1 MFFLRHARLAYT
13 SFKPEMQRI
22 LKLIEITLN
31 LYSLLKKKY
40 KIVDIKLSLLN
51 PITDQ
56 VLTIYYSST
65 IDEQNNINE

>member
-1 MFFLRHARLAYT
+1 
-13 SFKPEMQRI
+13 MQRI